1 MTKKNHTKLNHVSW
15 LLKMILNFAK
25 MVTYISTKPSVSHLQ
40 SKMLNKTI
48 QENLR
53 KNGCYGC
60 KVYKCQKRCKK
71 R

>member
-1 MTKKNHTKLNHVSW
+1 
-15 LLKMILNFAK
+15 

-60 KVYKCQKRCKK
+60 KVYRC
-71 R
+71 